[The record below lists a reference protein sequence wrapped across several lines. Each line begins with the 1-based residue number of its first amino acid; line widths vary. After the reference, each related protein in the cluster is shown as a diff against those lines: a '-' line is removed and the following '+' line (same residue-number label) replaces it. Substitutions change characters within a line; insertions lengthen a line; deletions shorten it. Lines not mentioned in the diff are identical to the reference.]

1 MLWHVSFQAKST
13 AVILTHHSHPTAV
26 YWQGPC
32 ICLRCVQ
39 QRLLYTWCVLFDGTA
54 DPRYFQG
61 FREKTTECE
70 HVSECAVTVMLC
82 ISCALMFQCMSRK
95 FYFKLWR

>member
-1 MLWHVSFQAKST
+1 MKGVG
-13 AVILTHHSHPTAV
+13 V

-39 QRLLYTWCVLFDGTA
+39 QRLLYTSCVLSDGTA

-61 FREKTTECE
+61 FHEKTAECE
-70 HVSECAVTVMLC
+70 QSV
-82 ISCALMFQCMSRK
+82 CAL
-95 FYFKLWR
+95 